1 MFFGTFE
8 HALDDKNRLMV
19 PAKLREEIPALEGGV
34 FYVTQGLDRC
44 LYAYTKSGW
53 EQTAA
58 KMQQARE
65 GNPNARNLRRIF
77 FSSAMRQELDAQ
89 GRLLLTDV
97 LRVRAGLRK
106 DVVLVGV
113 SDHIELWDKTRWT
126 RFMQGNQDKYE
137 KFAES
142 AELFG

>member
-1 MFFGTFE
+1 MFYGTFE

-19 PAKLREEIPALEGGV
+19 PARLREEVPASEGGV

-44 LYAYTKSGW
+44 LYAYTKTGW
-53 EQTAA
+53 SETSA
-58 KMQQARE
+58 KMQQARD

-77 FSSAMRQELDAQ
+77 FSSALRQELDAQ
-89 GRLLLTDV
+89 GRLLLPDP
-97 LRVRAGLRK
+97 LRARAGLRK

-113 SDHIELWDKTRWT
+113 SDHIELWDKARWV